1 MSSQTE
7 GRVILALQAYLNHNM
22 PSLYAASIAYDVP
35 YETLRSRHLGIS
47 SRAETPANS
56 SHLTPSEEK
65 VLV

>member
-1 MSSQTE
+1 MPSQKE
-7 GRVILALQAYLNHNM
+7 GRVILALQAYRNRNM
-22 PSLYAASIAYDVP
+22 PSLRAASTAYDVNFQ
-35 YETLRSRHLGIS
+35 TLRSRHLGTL